1 MLLLSTTWC
10 IPYLGVSCAG
20 CSNSR
25 IGAITNNSN
34 FAAIPAA
41 TIATAAA
48 TIQPCSYSVA
58 TVDCHQAA
66 IVVSL

>member
-10 IPYLGVSCAG
+10 IPYLGVSCAD

-25 IGAITNNSN
+25 IGAITHNSN

-41 TIATAAA
+41 TIAIATAA
-48 TIQPCSYSVA
+48 IQPCSYSA
-58 TVDCHQAA
+58 TTADCHQAA